1 MIHKGGGGRGGGG
14 KGKGVPIAP
23 PSLVPQ
29 LPPKP
34 LLMTLIERRCVWTE
48 EVEDLEV
55 KNLGCL
61 IKALLS
67 KWCWRFA
74 MERGTSWNKV
84 IKGKYGKQEGGSVL
98 FK

>member
-1 MIHKGGGGRGGGG
+1 M
-14 KGKGVPIAP
+14 
-23 PSLVPQ
+23 
-29 LPPKP
+29 
-34 LLMTLIERRCVWTE
+34 
-48 EVEDLEV
+48 EDLEV

-74 MERGTSWNKV
+74 MERGTLWNKV